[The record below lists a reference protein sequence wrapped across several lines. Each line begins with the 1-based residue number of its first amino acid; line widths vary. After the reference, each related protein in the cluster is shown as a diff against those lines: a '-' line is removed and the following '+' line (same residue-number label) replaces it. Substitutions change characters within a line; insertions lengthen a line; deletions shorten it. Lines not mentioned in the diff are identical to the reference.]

1 MVMKKEK
8 RKIKRNNYRKSLVPT
23 LKRSTTSDTTTT
35 SVTDFLNLVL
45 YEERNR
51 SIYNKYVNP
60 ISNHSSSE
68 RILWISVFLQALLD
82 ATKEGYKGEP
92 VSSAKNRTTA
102 IKWFTLPDSAVTAS
116 TFEPICSLAGIN
128 VSYARNYF
136 VKLLDG
142 SEKLKFRRI
151 NSILNMKSLW
161 RNK

>member
-51 SIYNKYVNP
+51 S
-60 ISNHSSSE
+60 
-68 RILWISVFLQALLD
+68 
-82 ATKEGYKGEP
+82 
-92 VSSAKNRTTA
+92 